1 MCTHT
6 HTLMATKTIT
16 IMDDAYELLK
26 QEKTEKESFSDVIR
40 KVIPKKK
47 SIWDFVGILT
57 EEEGEKLQEF
67 VRNQR
72 AKQVGLS
79 DRMKKLMEQMKDD
92 MPG

>member
-1 MCTHT
+1 MG
-6 HTLMATKTIT
+6 TKTIT

-26 QEKTEKESFSDVIR
+26 QEKAGNESFSDVIR
-40 KVIPKKK
+40 KVVPKKK

-72 AKQVGLS
+72 ATQVGLS

>member
-1 MCTHT
+1 
-6 HTLMATKTIT
+6 MATKTIT